1 MLFFKETNQT
11 HIRPPANPSGTP
23 IAFSP
28 WGDTAHLTS
37 HYWFRRTPYATKIN
51 PRLHLPPFDLAKPLA
66 PSFQAGVTAGVFR
79 RKTTEHH
86 RFRSARLSPQS
97 WHSIPLSYLYQVHI
111 YMWKYRLVNT
121 ALTRFLSPTPSQGNT
136 ERETRDDTP
145 LKKHLHQLKS
155 GNNKGT
161 LSHQDGRLKRPG
173 REYKEC
179 VSINIKTE
187 RFLYFRPG
195 VIVVYIAIWHGHEY
209 RLLEKTK
216 QSHSSIPLS
225 HLLNEKG
232 RITPGA
238 SANAKTNT
246 AHQGEKQ
253 GGKQDRYI
261 MI

>member
-111 YMWKYRLVNT
+111 YICESTDW
-121 ALTRFLSPTPSQGNT
+121 LTRHSLVFSLP
-136 ERETRDDTP
+136 RHLKETQ
-145 LKKHLHQLKS
+145 KE
-155 GNNKGT
+155 
-161 LSHQDGRLKRPG
+161 KRG
-173 REYKEC
+173 M
-179 VSINIKTE
+179 T
-187 RFLYFRPG
+187 
-195 VIVVYIAIWHGHEY
+195 HH
-209 RLLEKTK
+209 
-216 QSHSSIPLS
+216 
-225 HLLNEKG
+225 
-232 RITPGA
+232 
-238 SANAKTNT
+238 
-246 AHQGEKQ
+246 
-253 GGKQDRYI
+253 
-261 MI
+261 